1 MKIKTTNAKF
11 GNPNSMMNAQV
22 NNPHEKDFPS
32 TYVLYIMNFLE
43 SAGTFPMPHPQN

>member
-1 MKIKTTNAKF
+1 MTIKTPNAKF

-32 TYVLYIMNFLE
+32 TYLVLIRIIYIVFNNLD
-43 SAGTFPMPHPQN
+43 

>member
-1 MKIKTTNAKF
+1 MKIKIPNAKF

-32 TYVLYIMNFLE
+32 TYYNYFEQIKKKLNF
-43 SAGTFPMPHPQN
+43 G

>member
-1 MKIKTTNAKF
+1 MKINTPNAKF

-32 TYVLYIMNFLE
+32 TYYFLY
-43 SAGTFPMPHPQN
+43 